1 VTLLPRLPFYA
12 RYTFHFHVRAY
23 ALDGVAWG
31 ALAMNEIVLSKGF
44 AGSDSQVAL
53 LAQSWPVSLLVAVWF
68 GRAMVGRPKR
78 NMFLAAG
85 ILGRLTLVLMPLV
98 GGSPW
103 AFIALLAW
111 AAMWNGGLIPA
122 QTSLFQSNYATAI
135 RGKAFAS
142 ADAVRSL
149 VVIVTSLLTDML
161 LDRWAWS
168 WQVIYPLAGV
178 CGLGSCLLMARI
190 KPRRRA
196 GGGASEPEEE
206 GRGGEGVWRWLVEPL
221 VDLVRTLRQNRSFA
235 RFEANFML
243 YGMAFLML
251 TAVVPVYL
259 VRDLGA
265 TYTEAAVARGTL
277 FHLVMALS
285 LPVMGRVHDA
295 LHPARFAALS
305 FGLLIFYPV
314 ILAVAPSLRFA
325 WPAFGAFGLAMA
337 GVGLVWTLGA
347 VHYAGERDAARYS
360 GVHATLTG
368 LRALVGAWLGYG
380 IMTVAGARVAF
391 VVAAC
396 LLALAALLMWRLA
409 RSESA
414 ATRAAASSR
423 SGPDSDRLPV
433 TGTIRG

>member
-1 VTLLPRLPFYA
+1 M
-12 RYTFHFHVRAY
+12 RAY
-23 ALDGVAWG
+23 VLDGVAWG
-31 ALAMNEIVLSKGF
+31 ALAMNEIVLSKGLG
-44 AGSDSQVAL
+44 GSDSQVAL

-68 GRAMVGRPKR
+68 GRALVGRPKR
-78 NMFLAAG
+78 KMFLAAG
-85 ILGRLTLVLMPLV
+85 ILGRLALVLMPLV

-103 AFIALLAW
+103 AFIAILAW

-122 QTSLFQSNYATAI
+122 QTSLFQSNYDTAI

-149 VVIVTSLLTDML
+149 VVIATSLLTGMA

-190 KPRRRA
+190 KSRRRA
-196 GGGASEPEEE
+196 GGGEPEPW
-206 GRGGEGVWRWLVEPL
+206 GRGGDGLWRRLVEPL
-221 VDLVRTLRQNRSFA
+221 VDLVRTLRENRSFA

-243 YGMAFLML
+243 YGLAFLML

-265 TYTEAAVARGTL
+265 SYTEAAVARGTL
-277 FHLVMALS
+277 FHLIMALS
-285 LPVMGRVHDA
+285 LPVMGRVHDR

-305 FGLLIFYPV
+305 FALLILYPL
-314 ILAVAPSLRFA
+314 ILALAPSLRFA

-337 GVGLVWTLGA
+337 GVGLVWTLGV

-380 IMTVAGARVAF
+380 IMTLAGARVAF
-391 VVAAC
+391 LVASC
-396 LLALAALLMWRLA
+396 LLALASLMMWRLA
-409 RSESA
+409 RMEAA
-414 ATRAAASSR
+414 ATRTAASPRPGSQ
-423 SGPDSDRLPV
+423 SDRLPV
-433 TGTIRG
+433 TGTFRG